1 MKNNQTNK
9 KTNHEVANKTFYPT
23 CRFCKQ
29 QILPTAQYDSQEAA
43 DESATMNSKCDKA
56 REYQHEIE
64 RKNERENNIK
74 KLTQSIDDFA
84 TYCND
89 RGVELKGD
97 LHDILLH
104 AGISV
109 LDEIVDSAS
118 FKFYRMKVNI
128 STSSKGNIVIGF
140 TYSDGARME
149 V

>member
-1 MKNNQTNK
+1 MKTNQTNK
-9 KTNHEVANKTFYPT
+9 KIIKEVTNKTFYPT
-23 CRFCKQ
+23 CKFCKQ
-29 QILPTAQYDSQEAA
+29 QILPTAPYDSQAAA
-43 DESATMNSKCDKA
+43 DESATMNCKCDKA
-56 REYQHEIE
+56 REYQREIE
-64 RKNERENNIK
+64 RKNERENNINK
-74 KLTQSIDDFA
+74 FTQSIDDFA

-97 LHDILLH
+97 LHDILLR

-128 STSSKGNIVIGF
+128 STNRKGNIIIAF